1 MGCPRGDVLRTVTHV
16 VVGDD
21 RTIRRSGDGG
31 FQTISSG
38 FSKVGKRRGCCMGKR
53 KSPLT
58 KDETQLPSS
67 VTMMTRSAN
76 QRLSSAL
83 TEHVRRYWE
92 MRALDDLGGDDRF
105 LQIQRGIIR
114 GLVMSQ
120 VIAEGHFH
128 RSEERR

>member
-1 MGCPRGDVLRTVTHV
+1 
-16 VVGDD
+16 
-21 RTIRRSGDGG
+21 
-31 FQTISSG
+31 
-38 FSKVGKRRGCCMGKR
+38 VGKRRGCCMGKR

-76 QRLSSAL
+76 QRLSAAL

-128 RSEERR
+128 TKKQFTQEVIETEKIWIDVGRMNYLGRDGK